1 MDTVGI
7 DKKHIEAVASKFEG
21 SANSKEQLEPLAKG
35 KSMRLRGTED
45 VFQHSKIK
53 MPSSQDL
60 RNDCLLSQGRVHGL
74 REV

>member
-21 SANSKEQLEPLAKG
+21 SANSKEPLEPLSKG

-45 VFQHSKIK
+45 VFQHSKILR
-53 MPSSQDL
+53 PSSQDL
-60 RNDCLLSQGRVHGL
+60 RNYCLLRQGRVHGL